1 MGGGGGESI
10 CIPTPIEEDCS
21 ICLNDYSRSV
31 DNSTFSALIHL
42 SHRRLKSPSSALPM
56 PTCVR

>member
-10 CIPTPIEEDCS
+10 CIPNPIEEDCS

-42 SHRRLKSPSSALPM
+42 SHRRLKSPS
-56 PTCVR
+56 